1 MIPHQSA
8 NKNSIGHFT
17 FYTIRKL
24 VDMIRLKFITTIIIL
39 TSLVACAPP
48 VTFNEPQPTNTD
60 NLSEFPNR
68 LQGHYLSSAD
78 SSVLIIDAKTIQRI
92 YDFDYKIHPSQIDS
106 NSRLSGDTIINVT
119 TNTREIVKRAGD
131 SLVTHINYIDTLFQI
146 DYDNVVRKF
155 KGFYFLNKR
164 QGFYFLNKRL
174 DKESWEVKKIELSK
188 GQLIVSSI
196 SSKEDIENLK
206 AITESTQD
214 TVAPYNFAA
223 TKKHFKEFVKNKGF
237 TDSEHFI
244 RQKKNA
250 E

>member
-1 MIPHQSA
+1 MIPHHSA

-48 VTFNEPQPTNTD
+48 VTFNEPQPTGTD
-60 NLSEFPNR
+60 NLAEFPNR
-68 LQGHYLSSAD
+68 LQGQYLCSAD
-78 SSVLIIDAKTIQRI
+78 SSALIIDANTIQRI
-92 YDFDYKIHPSQIDS
+92 YDFDYTIHSSQIDS
-106 NSRLSGDTIINVT
+106 NSRLSGDTIINLT
-119 TNTREIVKRAGD
+119 TNTREIVQRDGD

-164 QGFYFLNKRL
+164 V

-206 AITESTQD
+206 TITESTQD

-223 TKKHFKEFVKNKGF
+223 TKKQFKEFVKNKGF
-237 TDSEHFI
+237 TDSEKFI
-244 RQKKNA
+244 RQKKHA

>member
-1 MIPHQSA
+1 M
-8 NKNSIGHFT
+8 K
-17 FYTIRKL
+17 
-24 VDMIRLKFITTIIIL
+24 RLKYVTTIIIL

-48 VTFNEPQPTNTD
+48 VTFDDPQPTNTD

-78 SSVLIIDAKTIQRI
+78 SSALIIDVKTVQRI
-92 YDFDYKIHPSQIDS
+92 YDFDYKIHPSQIDT
-106 NSRLSGDTIINVT
+106 NSRLSGDTIINLT
-119 TNTREIVKRAGD
+119 TNTREIVKRDGD

-164 QGFYFLNKRL
+164 L
-174 DKESWEVKKIELSK
+174 DKDSWEVKKIELSK

-206 AITESTQD
+206 AITESAQD

-223 TKKHFKEFVKNKGF
+223 TKKQFKQFVISKGF
-237 TDSEHFI
+237 TDSEKFI
-244 RQKKNA
+244 RQ
-250 E
+250 

>member
-78 SSVLIIDAKTIQRI
+78 SSALIIDAKTIQRI
-92 YDFDYKIHPSQIDS
+92 YDFDYTIHSSQIDS
-106 NSRLSGDTIINVT
+106 NSRISGDTIINLT
-119 TNTREIVKRAGD
+119 TNTREIVQRDGD

-155 KGFYFLNKR
+155 K
-164 QGFYFLNKRL
+164 GFYFLNKRL

-206 AITESTQD
+206 TITESTQD

-223 TKKHFKEFVKNKGF
+223 TKKQFKEFVKNKGF
-237 TDSEHFI
+237 TDSEKFI
-244 RQKKNA
+244 RQKKHA

>member
-60 NLSEFPNR
+60 NLSEFANR

-119 TNTREIVKRAGD
+119 TNTREILKRAGD

-155 KGFYFLNKR
+155 K
-164 QGFYFLNKRL
+164 GFYFLNKRL

-223 TKKHFKEFVKNKGF
+223 TKKQFKEFVKNKGF
-237 TDSEHFI
+237 TDSEKFI
-244 RQKKNA
+244 RQKKHA

>member
-1 MIPHQSA
+1 MISIPVNRRLQKVTGNFKYNTNSN
-8 NKNSIGHFT
+8 NKKMKRI
-17 FYTIRKL
+17 
-24 VDMIRLKFITTIIIL
+24 KFITTIIIL
-39 TSLVACAPP
+39 TSLVACAHP
-48 VTFNEPQPTNTD
+48 VTFNEPQPTGTD
-60 NLSEFPNR
+60 NLAEFPNR
-68 LQGHYLSSAD
+68 LQGQYLCSAD
-78 SSVLIIDAKTIQRI
+78 SSALIIDAKTIQRI
-92 YDFDYKIHPSQIDS
+92 YGFDYKIHPSQIDS
-106 NSRLSGDTIINVT
+106 NSRLSGDTILNLT

-164 QGFYFLNKRL
+164 L
-174 DKESWEVKKIELSK
+174 DKDSWEVKKIELSK

-214 TVAPYNFAA
+214 TIAPYNFAA
-223 TKKHFKEFVKNKGF
+223 TKKQFKEFVKSKGF
-237 TDSEHFI
+237 TDSEKFI

>member
-60 NLSEFPNR
+60 NLSEFANR

-164 QGFYFLNKRL
+164 L

-223 TKKHFKEFVKNKGF
+223 TKKQFKEFVKNKGF
-237 TDSEHFI
+237 TDSEKFI

-250 E
+250 Q

>member
-164 QGFYFLNKRL
+164 L

>member
-78 SSVLIIDAKTIQRI
+78 SSALIIDAKTIQRI
-92 YDFDYKIHPSQIDS
+92 YDFDYTIHSSQIDS
-106 NSRLSGDTIINVT
+106 NSRLSGDTIINLT
-119 TNTREIVKRAGD
+119 TNTREIVQRDGD

-164 QGFYFLNKRL
+164 V

-206 AITESTQD
+206 TITESTQD

-223 TKKHFKEFVKNKGF
+223 TKKQFKEFVKK
-237 TDSEHFI
+237 
-244 RQKKNA
+244 
-250 E
+250 

>member
-1 MIPHQSA
+1 VKI
-8 NKNSIGHFT
+8 
-17 FYTIRKL
+17 L
-24 VDMIRLKFITTIIIL
+24 DMNRIKIITTIIIL

-68 LQGHYLSSAD
+68 LHRHYLSSAD
-78 SSVLIIDAKTIQRI
+78 SSALIIDAKTVQRI

-106 NSRLSGDTIINVT
+106 NSRLSGDTIINLT
-119 TNTREIVKRAGD
+119 TNTREIVKRDGD
-131 SLVTHINYIDTLFQI
+131 SLVTHINDIDTLFQI

-164 QGFYFLNKRL
+164 H
-174 DKESWEVKKIELSK
+174 DKDSWEVKKIELSK

-223 TKKHFKEFVKNKGF
+223 TKKQFKEFVKSKGF
-237 TDSEHFI
+237 TDSEKFI

>member
-60 NLSEFPNR
+60 NLSEFANR

-164 QGFYFLNKRL
+164 L

-214 TVAPYNFAA
+214 TVSPYNFAA
-223 TKKHFKEFVKNKGF
+223 TKKQFKEFVKNKGF
-237 TDSEHFI
+237 TDSEKFI
-244 RQKKNA
+244 RKKKNA

>member
-1 MIPHQSA
+1 MKRI
-8 NKNSIGHFT
+8 KYI
-17 FYTIRKL
+17 TI
-24 VDMIRLKFITTIIIL
+24 FIIL

-48 VTFNEPQPTNTD
+48 VTFDEPQPTNTD

-68 LQGHYLSSAD
+68 LHGHYLSSAD
-78 SSVLIIDAKTIQRI
+78 SSALVIDAKTILRI
-92 YDFDYKIHPSQIDS
+92 YDFDHKIHSSQIDT
-106 NSRLSGDTIINVT
+106 NSRLSGDTIINLT
-119 TNTREIVKRAGD
+119 TNTREIIQRDGD

-164 QGFYFLNKRL
+164 R

-223 TKKHFKEFVKNKGF
+223 TKKQFKVFVKSKGF
-237 TDSEHFI
+237 TDSEKFI
-244 RQKKNA
+244 RQ
-250 E
+250 

>member
-1 MIPHQSA
+1 MKRI
-8 NKNSIGHFT
+8 
-17 FYTIRKL
+17 
-24 VDMIRLKFITTIIIL
+24 KFITTIIIL
-39 TSLVACAPP
+39 SSMVACAPP
-48 VTFNEPQPTNTD
+48 VTFNEPQPTDTD
-60 NLSEFPNR
+60 NLAEFPNR

-78 SSVLIIDAKTIQRI
+78 SSALIIDSKTVQRI
-92 YDFDYKIHPSQIDS
+92 YDFYYKIHSRQIDT
-106 NSRLSGDTIINVT
+106 NSRLSGDTIINLT
-119 TNTREIVKRAGD
+119 TNTREIVKRDGD
-131 SLVTHINYIDTLFQI
+131 SLVTHIIYIDTLFQI

-164 QGFYFLNKRL
+164 L
-174 DKESWEVKKIELSK
+174 DKDSWEVKKIELSK

-223 TKKHFKEFVKNKGF
+223 TKKQFKEFVKSKGF
-237 TDSEHFI
+237 TDSEKFI